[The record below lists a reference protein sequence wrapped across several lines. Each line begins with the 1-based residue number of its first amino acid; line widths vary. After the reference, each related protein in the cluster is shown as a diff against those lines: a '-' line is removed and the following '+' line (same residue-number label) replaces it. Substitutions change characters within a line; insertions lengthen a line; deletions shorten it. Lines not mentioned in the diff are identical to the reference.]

1 MCKPHFCQNY
11 GHFQYNISWLC
22 FDLSWCMYWKWP
34 QFWKKW
40 GFRNRV
46 LKMNGLYVCFMF
58 WSVHIFVHCRRVKH
72 FAKNSAYLEVCF
84 YRENRQTKSTAAL
97 KLRLRSLLHAVWF
110 YKQQTLFKRVK
121 YVADYL
127 LYLWGI
133 LGQWDIL
140 LLNFTCIGFTN
151 FL

>member
-1 MCKPHFCQNY
+1 MLYC
-11 GHFQYNISWLC
+11 
-22 FDLSWCMYWKWP
+22 KWP
-34 QFWKKW
+34 QFWKKL
-40 GFRNRV
+40 GTHNC
-46 LKMNGLYVCFMF
+46 LPKMNELYVYIMF

-84 YRENRQTKSTAAL
+84 YWENRQTKSTAAL

-133 LGQWDIL
+133 LVQWDIL
-140 LLNFTCIGFTN
+140 LLNLTSIGFTI
-151 FL
+151 FLNVSYLTFPFLQLLML